1 MEAGA
6 PGMEGMRAEMRSM
19 EGRVDAMHTGLG
31 SVRGAVAN
39 HDTKLGVV
47 GKELENISDDIGELK
62 GQMKW
67 VLRGLWLAA
76 ATFTTFTVSLAVL
89 IVSVTK

>member
-1 MEAGA
+1 VEAHV
-6 PGMEGMRAEMRSM
+6 PGLEGMQAEIRGI
-19 EGRVDAMHTGLG
+19 EQRVDAMHSGLG
-31 SVRGAVAN
+31 SVRGTLGA

-47 GKELENISDDIGELK
+47 STTLDNIVDDIGELK

-76 ATFTTFTVSLAVL
+76 ATFTSFTVGLAVL
-89 IVSVTK
+89 IVSVLK

>member
-1 MEAGA
+1 M
-6 PGMEGMRAEMRSM
+6 PGMERIRAEMRGL
-19 EGRVDAMHTGLG
+19 EQRVDAMHSGLG
-31 SVRGAVAN
+31 AVRGQIGN
-39 HDTKLGVV
+39 HATELGVMHT
-47 GKELENISDDIGELK
+47 ELSNISDDIGELK

-89 IVSVTK
+89 IVSVLHG

>member
-1 MEAGA
+1 MEANV
-6 PGMEGMRAEMRSM
+6 PGLEGLRAEVR
-19 EGRVDAMHTGLG
+19 GLDRRVEAMHTGLG
-31 SVRGAVAN
+31 TVRGN
-39 HDTKLGVV
+39 IGTHSNELGVLHTEI
-47 GKELENISDDIGELK
+47 GNISDDIGELK

-89 IVSVTK
+89 IVSVTN